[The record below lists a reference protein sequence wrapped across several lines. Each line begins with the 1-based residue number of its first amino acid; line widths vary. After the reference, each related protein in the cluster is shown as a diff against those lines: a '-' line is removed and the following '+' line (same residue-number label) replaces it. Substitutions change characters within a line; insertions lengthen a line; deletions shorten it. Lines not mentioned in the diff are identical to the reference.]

1 MFRSD
6 VYVLGLLMIEC
17 GLLVDLSKELEPD
30 LSVYLQNFQQNY
42 SEELYKMVEE
52 MLDADPKNRPTFAE
66 LKEYLIREIE
76 MNTTKVNDATCPL
89 LSDLEDSGSDLFAL
103 ESLEQ

>member
-1 MFRSD
+1 MLKSD

-17 GLLVDLSKELEPD
+17 GRLVDLSKEIEPD
-30 LSVYLQNFQQNY
+30 LSVYLQNY
-42 SEELYKMVEE
+42 SEELYRMVEE
-52 MLDADPKNRPTFAE
+52 MLDVDPKNRPTFAE

>member
-1 MFRSD
+1 
-6 VYVLGLLMIEC
+6 
-17 GLLVDLSKELEPD
+17 
-30 LSVYLQNFQQNY
+30 
-42 SEELYKMVEE
+42 